1 MLASQ
6 GSGHTAT
13 DPDLERRH
21 ASEPGLCTHSHRGG
35 VRWTDGRPPPTSR
48 MLAQLRELVGEQAG
62 AAAANVT
69 ADTSQR
75 YGLSDA
81 QHTQLLRIV
90 ERRNMSP
97 SDQCREVISLL
108 Q

>member
-13 DPDLERRH
+13 EEVFGGPMADLHQR
-21 ASEPGLCTHSHRGG
+21 
-35 VRWTDGRPPPTSR
+35 VV
-48 MLAQLRELVGEQAG
+48 AQLRELVGEQAG
-62 AAAANVT
+62 AANVT
-69 ADTSQR
+69 AVTSQR

-97 SDQCREVISLL
+97 SDQCRKVISLSGCEKCIRKNAL
-108 Q
+108 RTL